1 MYIYQPG
8 LPGQRT
14 SSPEDTH
21 TAYLRT
27 ERAHGR
33 KTNKQAPIRSCRLV
47 HQLLKRWMPTCH
59 GQDRH
64 KKEKWKPASC
74 QSRVCFHFL
83 DADDTES
90 ADF

>member
-33 KTNKQAPIRSCRLV
+33 KTNKHAPIGWSQRVEKL
-47 HQLLKRWMPTCH
+47 
-59 GQDRH
+59 
-64 KKEKWKPASC
+64 KKEEC
-74 QSRVCFHFL
+74 QLARKGT
-83 DADDTES
+83 ATKKKNES
-90 ADF
+90 PHLANQGFAFIF

>member
-47 HQLLKRWMPTCH
+47 HQLLKDECQHAT
-59 GQDRH
+59 DRTAT
-64 KKEKWKPASC
+64 KKKN
-74 QSRVCFHFL
+74 
-83 DADDTES
+83 ES
-90 ADF
+90 PHLANQGFAFIF